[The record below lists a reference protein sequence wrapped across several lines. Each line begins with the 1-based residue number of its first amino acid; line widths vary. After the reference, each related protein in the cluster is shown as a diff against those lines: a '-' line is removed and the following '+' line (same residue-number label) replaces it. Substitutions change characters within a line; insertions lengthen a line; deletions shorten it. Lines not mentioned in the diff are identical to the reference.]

1 MPLLLLVVSSRNA
14 FQEICHRVQL
24 KDFFTQHFCL
34 CFVRDLVNKNGTF
47 SIFFMMIRIIFG
59 AKIKKKNFREKKEIN
74 MEIINN

>member
-1 MPLLLLVVSSRNA
+1 M
-14 FQEICHRVQL
+14 
-24 KDFFTQHFCL
+24 
-34 CFVRDLVNKNGTF
+34 RDLVNKNGTF